1 MPGDPLEGLSLPPG
15 EPEALLSAVASFSRA
30 AEDLD
35 AAGERQH
42 DAVGQVSGATWKG
55 AAAESARSATG
66 RVLDAFRAAS
76 SLATDA
82 CGALSQCVNDWQ
94 NATDQ
99 WHQARYLAD
108 QALVEE
114 AAVVNAAILAT
125 TQNPKALDY
134 QSPYRDAA
142 RKLGQE
148 AIDRFNAGSQRAAS
162 TLDHLGSKVIA
173 SPAFL
178 PVHHSPWYD
187 APVHWGEDAVN
198 AVGGAFSTAWDSVSS
213 NPAAIAKDAL
223 GLLVGAG
230 LTLVGGAAVGGGGL
244 LDATGVL
251 LPAGVPLTV
260 AGAAAITAGV
270 GGAGYYGDQLIKDL
284 GTSYARKVAPDEPGY
299 GATPEPGEGT
309 PVGGRP
315 YDSEL
320 ASRVP
325 PWGVDGTPTTSGLLD
340 VGDGDIVGIASG
352 RDNLAN
358 EIVNGLPKGALDDT
372 GMDWYLRAH
381 VEAQAAIY
389 MRLDQVDDATL
400 YINREMCT
408 SGTSGGCA
416 AQIGNYLR
424 AGQRLTLYGPNGGV
438 VIEGSGPP
446 IPGVDP

>member
-1 MPGDPLEGLSLPPG
+1 M
-15 EPEALLSAVASFSRA
+15 
-30 AEDLD
+30 
-35 AAGERQH
+35 
-42 DAVGQVSGATWKG
+42 
-55 AAAESARSATG
+55 
-66 RVLDAFRAAS
+66 
-76 SLATDA
+76 
-82 CGALSQCVNDWQ
+82 
-94 NATDQ
+94 
-99 WHQARYLAD
+99 
-108 QALVEE
+108 
-114 AAVVNAAILAT
+114 
-125 TQNPKALDY
+125 
-134 QSPYRDAA
+134 
-142 RKLGQE
+142 
-148 AIDRFNAGSQRAAS
+148 
-162 TLDHLGSKVIA
+162 
-173 SPAFL
+173 
-178 PVHHSPWYD
+178 
-187 APVHWGEDAVN
+187 
-198 AVGGAFSTAWDSVSS
+198 SS

-358 EIVNGLPKGALDDT
+358 EIVNGLPKGGLGRHGDGLVSAGSRRGASCHLHAPGPGGRRHALYQQGDVHVRDKW
-372 GMDWYLRAH
+372 GMRRPDRQLPASRAAAYPLRA
-381 VEAQAAIY
+381 E
-389 MRLDQVDDATL
+389 R
-400 YINREMCT
+400 
-408 SGTSGGCA
+408 GG
-416 AQIGNYLR
+416 R
-424 AGQRLTLYGPNGGV
+424 HRRQRT
-438 VIEGSGPP
+438 P